1 MTTTIKRRYVKRKEI
16 SEGRQAAFV
25 KTVDGA
31 IDIANKYSSGGSIRY
46 QNHLNSQGYYSTVDP
61 VSIAEMEKE
70 LRGMYLFLCNLSH
83 QIANEKTFKME
94 QYGKVFTLTAK
105 EGTHDTR

>member
-1 MTTTIKRRYVKRKEI
+1 MMETIKRRYVKRKVV
-16 SEGRQAAFV
+16 SEGGQAAFV
-25 KTVDGA
+25 KTVDEA
-31 IDIANKYSSGGSIRY
+31 IDIVGKYASGGSIRY

-83 QIANEKTFKME
+83 QIANEKTFEME

-105 EGTHDTR
+105 EGKHDTR